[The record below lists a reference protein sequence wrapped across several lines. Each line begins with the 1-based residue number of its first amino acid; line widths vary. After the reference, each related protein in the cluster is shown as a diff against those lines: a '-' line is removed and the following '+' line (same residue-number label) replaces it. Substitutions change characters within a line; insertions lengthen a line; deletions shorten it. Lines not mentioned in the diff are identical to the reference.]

1 MTVDQLLEQVAN
13 FRKERDIIIAKKA
26 GDYSRH
32 YEVLSNFYEVAKIT
46 NRKPEEVILTHLATK
61 ISRLSTL
68 FENLGPNEIPNNE
81 SIMDSIGDL
90 ANYADFLAVVHRR
103 NSENPV
109 ERVSPLGHPAN
120 GATPY
125 SLT

>member
-1 MTVDQLLEQVAN
+1 MNVDQLLEEVAS
-13 FRKERDIIIAKKA
+13 FRKHRDTIIAKKA

-103 NSENPV
+103 KNENAVQDSLPLA
-109 ERVSPLGHPAN
+109 SPLGAGN
-120 GATPY
+120 NTTY
-125 SLT
+125 R